1 MAVGVERPVGSRI
14 LPATHL
20 STDEGGPMFA
30 KRTVLSLLAAAAI
43 ASVATDAQSA
53 DRLALRVETEQVR
66 AQDGRMVEAPARHR
80 KALAGSWLM
89 TVTMAGGP
97 TFKSLVTFAQD
108 GSLLSY
114 DQGSVLLSD
123 SFSRVF
129 SAGHGV
135 WEHQA
140 RRNFSTTTVQL
151 ISGVQ
156 GAGVADLIAL
166 LTTRATLTLDASHD
180 RLFGVLSAVFTDPAG
195 NLLNS
200 FDGTIEGDRIKSEP
214 LP

>member
-1 MAVGVERPVGSRI
+1 
-14 LPATHL
+14 
-20 STDEGGPMFA
+20 MFA
-30 KRTVLSLLAAAAI
+30 KRTVLSLLGAAAI

-53 DRLALRVETEQVR
+53 DRLALREETE
-66 AQDGRMVEAPARHR
+66 QDGRMVEAPARHR

-89 TVTMAGGP
+89 TVTITGGP

-108 GSLLSY
+108 GSLVSD
-114 DQGSVLLSD
+114 DQGSVLLTD

-140 RRNFSTTTVQL
+140 RRNFSTTTLQL

-156 GAGVADLIAL
+156 GTGVGDLIAL

-180 RLFGVLSAVFTDPAG
+180 RLFGVLTAEFRDSAG
-195 NLLNS
+195 NPLNS
-200 FDGTIEGDRIKSEP
+200 FDGTIEGERIEFEP